1 MAGRSIKV
9 KVVKE
14 TSKSVTVEILSLNR
28 KMPVPK
34 AIFEERVENGE
45 YEVLNPEVLKANQE
59 EEKPK
64 AKAKTK
70 AKAK

>member
-14 TSKSVTVEILSLNR
+14 TVKSVTIEIVSLNR

-34 AIFEERVENGE
+34 SVFEERVENGE
-45 YEVLNPEVLKANQE
+45 YEVLNPEALKSNQE
-59 EEKPK
+59 E
-64 AKAKTK
+64 
-70 AKAK
+70 

>member
-1 MAGRSIKV
+1 MGGRSIKV

-14 TSKSVTVEILSLNR
+14 TVKSVTIEIVSLNR

-34 AIFEERVENGE
+34 EIFEERVENGE

-59 EEKPK
+59 K
-64 AKAKTK
+64 
-70 AKAK
+70 

>member
-14 TSKSVTVEILSLNR
+14 TSKSVTILIMSLNR

-34 AIFEERVENGE
+34 ATFEERVENGE
-45 YEVLNPEVLKANQE
+45 YEVLNPEVLKANAEKE
-59 EEKPK
+59 E
-64 AKAKTK
+64 
-70 AKAK
+70 

>member
-34 AIFEERVENGE
+34 ATFEERVENGE
-45 YEVLNPEVLKANQE
+45 YEVMNPEVLKANQE
-59 EEKPK
+59 EAEKT
-64 AKAKTK
+64 TK
-70 AKAK
+70 KK

>member
-1 MAGRSIKV
+1 MGGRSIKV

-34 AIFEERVENGE
+34 AVFEEQVENGE
-45 YEVLNPEVLKANQE
+45 YTVLNPEVLKANQE
-59 EEKPK
+59 D
-64 AKAKTK
+64 
-70 AKAK
+70 

>member
-1 MAGRSIKV
+1 MGGRSIKV

-34 AIFEERVENGE
+34 AIFEERVENVIDEQNGS
-45 YEVLNPEVLKANQE
+45 L
-59 EEKPK
+59 
-64 AKAKTK
+64 
-70 AKAK
+70 